1 MKRTD
6 LVLLTAYVEKES
18 YRRFKGRAKTIG
30 TSCSKLIESGLRKV
44 LDLEGRTTVVM
55 VERNG
60 MQIPTFQVT
69 IDPVLKS
76 SIERASEV
84 LGIPPDLVVNDLL
97 TRALMEQFP
106 ANGKP
111 KRKAVL
117 QVKRRAP

>member
-1 MKRTD
+1 
-6 LVLLTAYVEKES
+6 
-18 YRRFKGRAKTIG
+18 
-30 TSCSKLIESGLRKV
+30 
-44 LDLEGRTTVVM
+44 
-55 VERNG
+55 
-60 MQIPTFQVT
+60 
-69 IDPVLKS
+69 VLKS